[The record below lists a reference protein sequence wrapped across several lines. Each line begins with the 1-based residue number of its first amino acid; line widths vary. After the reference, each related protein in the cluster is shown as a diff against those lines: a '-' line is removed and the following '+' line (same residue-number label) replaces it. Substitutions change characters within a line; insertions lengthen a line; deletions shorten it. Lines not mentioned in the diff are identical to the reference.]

1 MKNKRINAVV
11 KYLYEHH
18 GASRITTVKALGVT
32 DRTLNAWLNF
42 ENTPQVKQ
50 YDKIANAFG
59 VDPQIFTID
68 LSPMI
73 DQEGNIIDENL
84 LKSAIGRP
92 NDYDVRKLRKRVR
105 DLEFKVSALKQRLDT
120 YDNFTKKYADKVWM
134 IDDYEATK
142 ERMRRML
149 FNHKVKEKILHE
161 QARRIESRH

>member
-11 KYLYEHH
+11 KYLYDHH
-18 GASRITTVKALGVT
+18 GTSRIKTVEALGVT

-105 DLEFKVSALKQRLDT
+105 DLEFEVSVLKQRLDT
-120 YDNFTKKYADKVWM
+120 YDQFTKSYADDAWM
-134 IDDYEATK
+134 IDDYKRVKQQMRDMVAKHK
-142 ERMRRML
+142 EMY
-149 FNHKVKEKILHE
+149 N
-161 QARRIESRH
+161 